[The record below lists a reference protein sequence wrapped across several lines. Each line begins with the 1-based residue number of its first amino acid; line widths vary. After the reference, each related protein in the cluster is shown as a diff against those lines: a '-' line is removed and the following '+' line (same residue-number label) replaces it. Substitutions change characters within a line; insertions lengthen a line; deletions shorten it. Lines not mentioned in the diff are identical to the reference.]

1 MIGRP
6 AAYTAAMPL
15 FRTSLASAY
24 RQEGDTVLIELKLR
38 DTRQLFNSF
47 DPAPFIEKDLDDD
60 AENYIIDAVREVR
73 AHGSK
78 KLIVYLPHD
87 QVVTE
92 DAHSIPDAIHAYFD
106 YRAEHADLQLHRALR
121 EGVVALGIG
130 LAFLALCLVLRQSLV
145 GSSGAQTLIDEGLL
159 IMGWVAMW
167 RPIETFLYDWWPIR
181 SHRTL
186 LREIAHM
193 PIEVRSR

>member
-1 MIGRP
+1 MS
-6 AAYTAAMPL
+6 L
-15 FRTSLASAY
+15 FHPSLASAY
-24 RQEGDTVLIELKLR
+24 RTEGDVLLIELKLR
-38 DTRQLFNSF
+38 DTRQLFNTF
-47 DPAPFIEKDLDDD
+47 DPSPFIEKDLDDD
-60 AENYIIDAVREVR
+60 AETYIIDAVREVR

-92 DAHSIPDAIHAYFD
+92 DALSIPAAIQAYFD

-121 EGVVALGIG
+121 QGVVSLGIG
-130 LAFLALCLVLRQSLV
+130 LGFLAICILLRQSLA
-145 GSSGAQTLIDEGLL
+145 GSWAAQSLIDEGLL

-167 RPIETFLYDWWPIR
+167 RPIETFLYDWWPIHSR
-181 SHRTL
+181 RRL
-186 LREIAHM
+186 LREIAHL

>member
-1 MIGRP
+1 MP
-6 AAYTAAMPL
+6 PL

-24 RQEGDTVLIELKLR
+24 RREGDTVLIELKLR
-38 DTRQLFNSF
+38 DARQLFNSF

-60 AENYIIDAVREVR
+60 AENYIIDAIREVR

-78 KLIVYLPHD
+78 KLIIYLPPD
-87 QVVTE
+87 QVVTD
-92 DAHSIPDAIHAYFD
+92 DAQSIPTAIQAYFD
-106 YRAEHADLQLHRALR
+106 YRAEHAQLQLHHSLR

-130 LAFLALCLVLRQSLV
+130 LGFLALCLVLRQSLV
-145 GSSGAQTLIDEGLL
+145 GSSAADGLIDEGLL

-181 SHRTL
+181 SRRRL
-186 LREIAHM
+186 LREIANM